1 MLFNSLQFL
10 VFFAF
15 VVSFYYAIPHRSRWV
30 ILLLASSY
38 FYMVFVPEY
47 ILILFGIILIDYLAA
62 FLIDRT
68 KGAARKFSLAIS
80 LVVNLGVLC
89 YFKYYNF
96 FLDNIASLLDSFH
109 LQNPLPFINVVLP
122 IGLSFHTFQAMS
134 YTIEVYRGNQKP
146 EKHIGIYALYVLF
159 FPQLVAGPIERP
171 QNLLPQFHKEQVFS
185 NINLRTGL
193 LLMAWGFF
201 KKVVIADRLAVA
213 VDDYYANITTRSAG
227 DVWIAVC
234 FYSIQ
239 IYCDFSGYSDIAVGA
254 AKTLGVN
261 LMENFR
267 NPYLATS
274 LTEFWRRWHISL
286 STWFRDYLYI
296 PMGGNRVSTKKMC
309 FILLLVFLLSGLWH
323 GARYTFLAWGL
334 IHATFLIIEHLLR
347 GKQPAAGNP
356 VSKIISIAYVFFI
369 TTLAWIFFR
378 AYSVSDAFYIIEKL
392 FTLNSYYW
400 DVINMNLNELIFSC
414 ILIIILIA
422 GERPVKSF
430 AVSNSPRYY
439 SLLWSLIITCY
450 IFGVFNY
457 KQFIYFQ
464 F

>member
-1 MLFNSLQFL
+1 
-10 VFFAF
+10 
-15 VVSFYYAIPHRSRWV
+15 
-30 ILLLASSY
+30 
-38 FYMVFVPEY
+38 MVFVPAY
-47 ILILFGIILIDYLAA
+47 ILILFGVIVIDYFAA

-68 KGAARKFSLAIS
+68 NGTIRKLSLAIS
-80 LVVNLGVLC
+80 LITNLGILC

-96 FLDNIASLLDSFH
+96 FLDNISTLLNALH
-109 LQNPLPFINVVLP
+109 LQNPLPFINIVLP

-185 NINLRTGL
+185 NLNLRNGL

-201 KKVVIADRLAVA
+201 KKAVIADRLAVV
-213 VDDYYANITTRSAG
+213 VDSYYSDITAYSAG

-239 IYCDFSGYSDIAVGA
+239 IYCDFSGYSDIAIGA
-254 AKTLGVN
+254 AKTLGIN

-286 STWFRDYLYI
+286 STWFRDYIYI
-296 PMGGNRVSTKKMC
+296 PLGGNRVSIKKMC
-309 FILLLVFLLSGLWH
+309 FTLLLVFLLSGLWH
-323 GARYTFLAWGL
+323 GANYTFLVWGL
-334 IHATFLIIEHLLR
+334 IHGVFLIIEHLIKDKR
-347 GKQPAAGNP
+347 PAKGNTI
-356 VSKIISIAYVFFI
+356 SKSISILYVFFM
-369 TTLAWIFFR
+369 TTIAWIFFR
-378 AYSVSDAFYIIEKL
+378 AHTIHDALFIIEKL
-392 FTLNSYYW
+392 FTANSRSW
-400 DVINMNLNELIFSC
+400 DVVQMNLNEIIFSC
-414 ILIIILIA
+414 ILIFILLA
-422 GERPVKSF
+422 AEKPVKSF
-430 AVSNSPRYY
+430 NVSNSLKYY
-439 SLLWSLIITCY
+439 SLLWILIVTCY
-450 IFGVFNY
+450 IFGIFTY

>member
-15 VVSFYYAIPHRSRWV
+15 VVSFYYALPHRSRWV
-30 ILLLASSY
+30 LLLAASSY

-47 ILILFGIILIDYLAA
+47 ILILFSVIIIDYFAA

-68 KGAARKFSLAIS
+68 QGRARKLSLTIS
-80 LVVNLGVLC
+80 LVTNLGILC

-96 FLDNIASLLDSFH
+96 FLGNISSLLDSFH
-109 LQNPLPFINVVLP
+109 IQNPLPYLNIVLP

-146 EKHIGIYALYVLF
+146 EKHLGIYSLYVLF

-185 NINLRTGL
+185 KINLRKGL

-213 VDDYYANITTRSAG
+213 VDDYYANIAIYKASDA
-227 DVWIAVC
+227 WIAVC

-239 IYCDFSGYSDIAVGA
+239 IYCDFSGYSDIAIGA
-254 AKTLGVN
+254 AKTLGID

-267 NPYLATS
+267 NPYMSRS

-286 STWFRDYLYI
+286 STWFRDYIYI
-296 PMGGNRVSTKKMC
+296 PMGGNRVNIKKMC
-309 FILLLVFLLSGLWH
+309 FTLLLVFLLSGLWH
-323 GARYTFLAWGL
+323 GANYTFLLWGL
-334 IHATFLIIEHLLR
+334 IHGIFLILEHLLKA
-347 GKQPAAGNP
+347 KQDAKGNLI
-356 VSKIISIAYVFFI
+356 SNILSIIYVFFF
-369 TTLAWIFFR
+369 TTVAWVFFR
-378 AYSVSDAFYIIEKL
+378 SPNIKDALTVIEKL
-392 FTLNSYYW
+392 FTMNSYSW

-414 ILIIILIA
+414 FLVVVLIT
-422 GERPVKSF
+422 GEKPVKSLE
-430 AVSNSPRYY
+430 VSNNLRYY
-439 SLLWSLIITCY
+439 ILLGSLIVTCY

>member
-15 VVSFYYAIPHRSRWV
+15 IISFYYALPHRSRW
-30 ILLLASSY
+30 ILLLLASSY

-47 ILILFGIILIDYLAA
+47 ILILFGVILIDYFAA

-68 KGAARKFSLAIS
+68 QGLTRKLSLAIS
-80 LVVNLGVLC
+80 LVANIGILC

-96 FLDNIASLLDSFH
+96 FLGNISSLLDSLH
-109 LQNPLPFINVVLP
+109 LHNPLPYLDVVLP

-146 EKHIGIYALYVLF
+146 EKHLGIYSLYVLF

-171 QNLLPQFHKEQVFS
+171 QNLLPQFHKEQLFS

-213 VDDYYANITTRSAG
+213 VDDYYANVAIYKAG
-227 DVWIAVC
+227 DAWIAVC

-239 IYCDFSGYSDIAVGA
+239 IYCDFSGYTDIARGA
-254 AKTLGVN
+254 AKTLGID

-267 NPYLATS
+267 NPYLSTS

-286 STWFRDYLYI
+286 STWFRDYIYI
-296 PMGGNRVSTKKMC
+296 PMGGNRVSVQKMC
-309 FILLLVFLLSGLWH
+309 FTLLLVFLLSGLWH
-323 GARYTFLAWGL
+323 GANYTFLVWGL
-334 IHATFLIIEHLLR
+334 IHGVFLILEHLLR
-347 GKQPAAGNP
+347 EKQATKGNL
-356 VSKIISIAYVFFI
+356 VSKIISTLYVFFF
-369 TTLAWIFFR
+369 TTIAWVFFR
-378 AYSVSDAFYIIEKL
+378 SYSIADAFTVIEKL
-392 FTLNSYYW
+392 FTMNTRSW
-400 DVINMNLNELIFSC
+400 DVIRMNLNELIFSC
-414 ILIIILIA
+414 ILIVVLLTA
-422 GERPVKSF
+422 EKPVKSF
-430 AVSNSPRYY
+430 AVSNNFKYY
-439 SLLWSLIITCY
+439 FLLWSLIITCY
-450 IFGVFNY
+450 VFGVFNY